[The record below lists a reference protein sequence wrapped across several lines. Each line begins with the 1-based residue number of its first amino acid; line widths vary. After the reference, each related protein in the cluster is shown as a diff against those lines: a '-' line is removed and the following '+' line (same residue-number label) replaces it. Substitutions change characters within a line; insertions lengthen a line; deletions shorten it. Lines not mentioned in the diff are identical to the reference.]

1 MLTVYKS
8 DLIVS
13 VYVLVR
19 LSVRMQD
26 TWKLH
31 EVDVVL
37 GDATTNTFASFEII
51 KLFEHVD

>member
-37 GDATTNTFASFEII
+37 GDAMTKTFASFEII
-51 KLFEHVD
+51 ILFEHVD